1 MFVAAL
7 VVCPA
12 AAAAAAPQS
21 ADVPVAETS
30 KLRAA
35 VDRPIPDQYIVVL
48 KPTTT
53 SETAATAPGRIAEDL
68 VRQHGGW
75 RDQLYE
81 HALRGFSLHISAA
94 GAEALSNDARVA
106 YVVQDAEVDV
116 YTTQTG
122 ATWGLD
128 RIDQFDLPLDGSYS
142 YTYAGAGVHAYVIDT
157 GIRSTH
163 TEYAGRVGGG
173 FDAVGD
179 GNGTNDCHGHGT
191 HVAGTIA
198 GTTYGVAKQATVH
211 PVRVLGCSG
220 SGSWSSVIAGVEWV
234 TANHISPAVANM
246 SLGGGANDALDAAIT
261 NSIASGVTYVI
272 AAGNSST
279 NACSFS
285 PARVPAAITVG
296 ATDASDARASYS
308 NFGTCVDVFAPGSNI
323 RSAWNSSDTAAN
335 TISGTSMA
343 TPHVAGIAALYLSQ
357 AAGASP
363 AQAAAAILANAVSGR
378 VVNPGTG
385 SPNLL
390 AHSVGF
396 GPPPPQG
403 TISGNV
409 RSQSSLAPIAN
420 AVVTTDQAGFV
431 AMTDANGSYSMTVPI
446 GTYVLTVSV
455 DAFVPARAANVV
467 VTQGATTVRDFS
479 LAQYTQA
486 QYDSTLKAPKCGA
499 GAIGCD
505 SGTLLTGR
513 GTIAGGA
520 ELNQPNTIANSC
532 ADGAT
537 GTFHFDESSDRI
549 KVSTLDGTSF
559 AAGKIVRVDVTAW
572 IYGLSPASDH
582 LDLYYTANAVN
593 PSWIYLTTLT
603 PSVGGPQKFSATYV
617 LPAGQLH
624 AVRARLRYQGT
635 AGVCGVAGANQY
647 DDQDDLVFAAATPP
661 APVGLSTSMNG
672 AGQVRLSW
680 AAVSGALSYTVKR
693 SLSSGSESTLASG
706 LATPTFTDTAVTRGQ
721 TYYYVVTA
729 TNAFGEGNQ
738 SAEVSK
744 AISAAID
751 VDADL
756 KSDLVLFQPSTGTWK
771 IRKSSAAY
779 ATSTTIGWG
788 LAADRAVPGDYDG
801 DGVVDPGV
809 FRPSTGAWYI
819 LQSSV
824 GFSSF
829 AQVSWGLGTDV
840 PVPADYDG
848 DGKTDFAVYRP
859 STGEWH
865 VLRSNP
871 GLGYVKFTLGIAGDT
886 PVPGDYDGDGKA
898 DAAVYRQ
905 SSATWHILLS
915 STGEALSVAV
925 GVTGGIPVPGDYD
938 GDGKTDVAVYRRASG
953 SWRIV
958 KSSTNFATADVYS
971 WGDPLDTPASGDYD
985 GDGQADLAV
994 YNPPLGTWSI
1004 LQSSSGYTTSV
1015 TVSAGSTGDV
1025 PITTA
1030 AFPSGIPEFVETNE
1044 TRRRADVDGDGR
1056 TDVAIFRPST
1066 GAWYFLQSGTNFS
1079 AFQTLNWG
1087 QSGDVP
1093 VPGDYDGD
1101 GEPDVAVFRPSSGT
1115 WYVLKSSTQLASYVT
1130 YSFGMAGDIPV
1141 PGDYDGDG
1149 MTDIAV
1155 FRPST
1160 GVWYVLQSS
1169 TEFTVSVDY
1178 TLGLSSDTPMPGDY
1192 DGDGRTD
1199 VAVFRPSTGDWFI
1212 LTSRSNFTASAQYTW
1227 GNSAAV
1233 PVAGDYDGDG
1243 KTDLTFFDPPAGLWH
1258 VLKSSTNFSA
1268 SAEYAWGRVDDVPVA
1283 GDYDGDLRVD
1293 IAVFRPSTGV
1303 WYVLTSGSNYSSV
1316 LSFSWGMLGD
1326 VALPTRP

>member
-1 MFVAAL
+1 MLVAAL
-7 VVCPA
+7 VVCLA
-12 AAAAAAPQS
+12 AAAAAAAQS
-21 ADVPVAETS
+21 AAVPAAQNS

-35 VDRPIPDQYIVVL
+35 ADRPIPDQYIVVL
-48 KPTTT
+48 NPAPAGA
-53 SETAATAPGRIAEDL
+53 TAAASPDRVAEDL

-128 RIDQFDLPLDGSYS
+128 RIDQFDLPLNGSYS
-142 YTYAGAGVHAYVIDT
+142 YAYTGAGVHAYVIDT

-163 TEYAGRVGGG
+163 AEYAGRVGAG

-179 GNGTNDCHGHGT
+179 GNGTNDCNGHGT

-234 TANHISPAVANM
+234 TANHIGSAVANM

-296 ATDASDARASYS
+296 ATDASDTRASYS
-308 NFGTCVDVFAPGSNI
+308 NFGTCVDVFAPGSAI
-323 RSAWNSSDTAAN
+323 TSAWIGSDTATN

-343 TPHVAGIAALYLSQ
+343 TPHVAGIVALYLSQ
-357 AAGASP
+357 DAGASP
-363 AQAAAAILANAVSGR
+363 AQVTTAILANAGSGR

-385 SPNLL
+385 SPNRL

-403 TISGNV
+403 VISGHV
-409 RSQSSLAPIAN
+409 RSRISLGPIAN
-420 AVVTTDQAGFV
+420 ALVTVDPGGFV
-431 AMTDANGSYSMTVPI
+431 ATTDANGAYTMPVPI
-446 GTYVLTVSV
+446 GTYALSASADTYMPGG
-455 DAFVPARAANVV
+455 APNVV
-467 VTQGATTVRDFS
+467 VTEGATTVRDFS

-486 QYDSTLKAPKCGA
+486 QYDPTLKAPKCGA
-499 GAIGCD
+499 GAVGCD
-505 SGTLLTGR
+505 SGMLLAGR
-513 GTIAGGA
+513 GTMFDEA
-520 ELNQPNTIANSC
+520 EPNQPNTIANSC
-532 ADGAT
+532 ADGAS
-537 GTFHFDESSDRI
+537 GAFHLDESSDRI
-549 KVSTLDGTSF
+549 KVSTLDGGPF
-559 AAGKIVRVDVTAW
+559 GVGKIVRIEVTTW
-572 IYGLSPASDH
+572 IWPYTPTDDH
-582 LDLYYTANAVN
+582 LDLYYTANAAS
-593 PSWIYLTTLT
+593 PTWTHLATLT
-603 PSVGGPQKFSATYV
+603 SSVGGPQNFSASYV

-624 AVRARLRYQGT
+624 AVRARLRYRGT

-647 DDQDDLVFAAATPP
+647 DDQDDLIFAAATPP
-661 APVGLSTSMNG
+661 APVGLSTSMTG

-729 TNAFGEGNQ
+729 TNAFGEGSQ

-744 AISAAID
+744 AVSAAID
-751 VDADL
+751 IDADL

-771 IRKSSAAY
+771 IRKSSSAY
-779 ATSTTIGWG
+779 AASTTIGWG
-788 LAADRAVPGDYDG
+788 LATDRAVPGDYDG
-801 DGVVDPGV
+801 DGVADPGV
-809 FRPSTGAWYI
+809 FRPSTGSWYV

-829 AQVSWGLGTDV
+829 AQVSWGLGTDL

-859 STGEWH
+859 STGDWH
-865 VLRSNP
+865 VLRSKP
-871 GLGYVKFTLGIAGDT
+871 GLGYMKFTLGIAGDT

-971 WGDPLDTPASGDYD
+971 WGAPPDTPASGDYD

-1030 AFPSGIPEFVETNE
+1030 AFPSGIPQFVETNE
-1044 TRRRADVDGDGR
+1044 TRRRADVDGDGK

-1066 GAWYFLQSGTNFS
+1066 GAWYFLQSGTSFS
-1079 AFQTLNWG
+1079 AFRTLTWG

-1101 GEPDVAVFRPSSGT
+1101 GEPDVVVFRPSSGT

-1130 YSFGMAGDIPV
+1130 YSFGMAGDTPV
-1141 PGDYDGDG
+1141 SGDYDGDG

-1169 TEFTVSVDY
+1169 TDFTASVDY
-1178 TLGLSSDTPMPGDY
+1178 TLGLSNDTPMPGDY

-1199 VAVFRPSTGDWFI
+1199 VAVFRPSTGAWI
-1212 LTSRSNFTASAQYTW
+1212 IKTSSSNFVTSVQYMW
-1227 GNSAAV
+1227 GDSTVV
-1233 PVAGDYDGDG
+1233 PIAGDYDGDG

-1268 SAEYAWGRVDDVPVA
+1268 SAQYAWGRVDDVPVA

-1293 IAVFRPSTGV
+1293 IAVFRPSTGA

-1316 LSFSWGMLGD
+1316 LSLSWGTLGD